1 MALILLIDDDDQLR
15 RMVKRV
21 LEKEGHEVLEAP
33 DGRDINA
40 LCGEHPVD
48 LIITDV
54 LMPHKDG
61 LDILLEIRQA
71 FPRMKVVVISGGG
84 PSMPSGG
91 CLHLAVD
98 LGADAVIEKPI
109 SKKQLLEV
117 VNGLVGT

>member
-71 FPRMKVVVISGGG
+71 FP
-84 PSMPSGG
+84 
-91 CLHLAVD
+91 
-98 LGADAVIEKPI
+98 
-109 SKKQLLEV
+109 
-117 VNGLVGT
+117 